1 MPPKKNS
8 ALYQVRLVDLVPA
21 RAAFPGEA
29 LAWLLAG
36 PGGLRE
42 ASKQVGVTLSVKEG
56 LQLCPVLLLANHS
69 RVLVVRF
76 ASRQRSGV
84 AEAAARAKFG
94 AAACLLAGEHTHDA
108 RPVHAVAFRGT
119 LVALLLWR
127 HAGLRLRL
135 LDLSSF
141 YSLRRDIDLF
151 RLMCT
156 TFTKTR
162 ACFTMHL
169 TPAAFAQV
177 PQGAPPSVAKNTIA
191 AAREAVA
198 TWQLAANASGRLPAH
213 ILAPT
218 RACADNPASFV
229 LSTFARSAQTLDFL
243 AEAQAAARSVYL
255 STPKTRE
262 ANVERIATRV
272 GDGGWQVK
280 NTRYQ
285 TRIDADPRQQL
296 KVYRADGQQLEGR
309 ALALVGRRS
318 NLRVAGMAG
327 QQMEIERIVVVGRGS
342 LSAAELDF
350 CHWLRDQIRRV
361 EVEETGRGVLQELTH
376 DVLPHLYK
384 QLLFSAP
391 TPIENYWDYP
401 APKGSK
407 AYWLITDSHL
417 NASQRKAAR
426 AMLAPLPDEE
436 GDPDG
441 AIVLVHGPPG
451 SGKTATIAATCV
463 QWLAWGNSPAAI
475 YVTCQS

>member
-1 MPPKKNS
+1 
-8 ALYQVRLVDLVPA
+8 
-21 RAAFPGEA
+21 
-29 LAWLLAG
+29 
-36 PGGLRE
+36 
-42 ASKQVGVTLSVKEG
+42 
-56 LQLCPVLLLANHS
+56 
-69 RVLVVRF
+69 
-76 ASRQRSGV
+76 
-84 AEAAARAKFG
+84 
-94 AAACLLAGEHTHDA
+94 
-108 RPVHAVAFRGT
+108 
-119 LVALLLWR
+119 
-127 HAGLRLRL
+127 
-135 LDLSSF
+135 
-141 YSLRRDIDLF
+141 
-151 RLMCT
+151 
-156 TFTKTR
+156 
-162 ACFTMHL
+162 
-169 TPAAFAQV
+169 
-177 PQGAPPSVAKNTIA
+177 
-191 AAREAVA
+191 
-198 TWQLAANASGRLPAH
+198 
-213 ILAPT
+213 
-218 RACADNPASFV
+218 
-229 LSTFARSAQTLDFL
+229 
-243 AEAQAAARSVYL
+243 
-255 STPKTRE
+255 
-262 ANVERIATRV
+262 
-272 GDGGWQVK
+272 
-280 NTRYQ
+280 
-285 TRIDADPRQQL
+285 
-296 KVYRADGQQLEGR
+296 
-309 ALALVGRRS
+309 
-318 NLRVAGMAG
+318 MAG